1 MQPYLLKH
9 RCGLPLETAIVASVT
24 RKFLV
29 LLAHATFLVT
39 GTLLAWPALD
49 EASRRAIGRP
59 GLPWLLVATS
69 LGLLSAAA
77 VTAAAT
83 VQGRIGDRIHRAL
96 ERVGGR
102 WFGSWL
108 ERNAARFR
116 KTDERLSAFFRHPAG
131 LAAPVALF
139 LVGWLLRSLETYVY
153 LRAVGVSIPPT
164 VAMVIE
170 AALILVRALAVPVPA
185 GLGVQDVG
193 YVLCLRALQ
202 VPDATTV
209 GTAFV
214 LLKRGKDL
222 IFILIGFLLLATG
235 RGRSLHIAAVTNDAQ
250 AGVPG

>member
-1 MQPYLLKH
+1 
-9 RCGLPLETAIVASVT
+9 
-24 RKFLV
+24 
-29 LLAHATFLVT
+29 
-39 GTLLAWPALD
+39 
-49 EASRRAIGRP
+49 
-59 GLPWLLVATS
+59 VATS

-83 VQGRIGDRIHRAL
+83 VQGRIGDRTHRAL

-102 WFGSWL
+102 WLGSWL

-116 KTDERLSAFFRHPAG
+116 KTDERLSAFFRNPAG

-139 LVGWLLRSLETYVY
+139 LVGWLLRSLETYAY

-214 LLKRGKDL
+214 VLKRGKDL

-235 RGRSLHIAAVTNDAQ
+235 RGRPLHAAAVTNDTKP
-250 AGVPG
+250 GVTV